1 MPAQPLRRLIGDST
15 AFKAL
20 RERTQG
26 LQALQQVYVHCIP
39 AEFAALTK
47 ASRVGYIKAGTVYVL
62 ADNAATAAK
71 LRHLLP
77 PLVPFFSKV
86 EAKVTGIRVLS
97 QAKMPYGTGL
107 GTPVKKTLPIDSIEL
122 FEKLAQTVHDPALK
136 SALANLAKNSRK
148 SGV

>member
-62 ADNAATAAK
+62 ADNAAAAAK

-86 EAKVTGIRVLS
+86 DAKVTGIRVLS
-97 QAKMPYGTGL
+97 QAKMPYAHAL
-107 GTPVKKTLPIDSIEL
+107 GKPQKRSLTIDSIRL
-122 FEKLAQTVHDPALK
+122 FEGLANTVRDPALK